1 MPRRTTLTLDDDVA
15 RKLDEQASKEHR
27 PLRAIV
33 NDALRRGLYGSK
45 RAKAHPALINARPM
59 GVPHGVS
66 FDCIAELLDD
76 VEGPS
81 RR

>member
-1 MPRRTTLTLDDDVA
+1 MRRTTVTLDDDVA

-27 PLRAIV
+27 PLRAVV
-33 NDALRRGLYGSK
+33 NDVLRRGLNGPK
-45 RAKAHPALINARPM
+45 PAKARPFLVKARAM
-59 GVPHGVS
+59 GVPQGVS
-66 FDCIAELLDD
+66 FDCIAQLLDD